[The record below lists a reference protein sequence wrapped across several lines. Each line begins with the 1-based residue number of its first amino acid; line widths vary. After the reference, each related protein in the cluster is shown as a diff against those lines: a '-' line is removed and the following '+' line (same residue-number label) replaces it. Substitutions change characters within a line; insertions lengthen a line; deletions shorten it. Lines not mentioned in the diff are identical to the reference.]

1 MERPCLLISDVDN
14 TLLGDDEAT
23 QRLAG
28 WFDERRQSDYPV
40 RLALNSGRFCV
51 SLLESVET
59 TPLPCP
65 DVIIGGVG
73 TQIHF
78 PPDWE
83 AIPQWPL
90 PNPGWVPE
98 AIREEVVSE
107 LGIIPQEQE
116 WQSDYKL
123 SFYAHDLAP
132 DRLATLRK
140 NLVTAGRAV
149 EVVYSSQRDLDVLP
163 AGVDKGTAAAFLAKL
178 WEVPP
183 ERVFVAGDSGND
195 LTMFQ
200 QGFRGIVVA
209 NAHPELKRL
218 NSDAVYHCK
227 KPYAAGVV
235 EGLEHWLNKVD

>member
-14 TLLGDDEAT
+14 TLLGEEEAT
-23 QRLAG
+23 QHFARWLE
-28 WFDERRQSDYPV
+28 ERRQSDRPV
-40 RLALNSGRFCV
+40 GLALNSGRFCA
-51 SLLESVET
+51 SLLDSVET

-65 DVIIGGVG
+65 DAIIGGVG

-78 PPDWE
+78 PPDWN
-83 AIPQWPL
+83 AISQWPL
-90 PNPGWVPE
+90 PNPGWVPN
-98 AIREEVVSE
+98 AIRAEVISE
-107 LGIIPQEQE
+107 LGVISQEQE

-132 DRLATLRK
+132 DRLATLRE
-140 NLVTAGRAV
+140 NLNSAGRAV

-178 WEVPP
+178 WEISP

-200 QGFRGIVVA
+200 QGFRGIVVG
-209 NAHPELKRL
+209 NAHPELKRI
-218 NSDAVYHCK
+218 NSADIYHCK
-227 KPYAAGVV
+227 KPYAEGVI
-235 EGLEHWLNKVD
+235 EGLEHWLDR